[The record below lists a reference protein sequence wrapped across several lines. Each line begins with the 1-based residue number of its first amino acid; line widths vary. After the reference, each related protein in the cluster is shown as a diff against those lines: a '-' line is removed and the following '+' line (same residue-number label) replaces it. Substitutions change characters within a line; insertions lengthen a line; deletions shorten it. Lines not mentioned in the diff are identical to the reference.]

1 MAEEATRQFDVS
13 RVEPAAE
20 ELRLLPWA
28 TPDGLPCYL
37 STDGEGYLAT
47 LADDIEEVQL
57 TMGQELFDHARGV
70 LASGARALTE
80 VEYRWLACRLTEAL
94 SDALRVADSRG
105 QRIPSLSDT
114 AETDGSDE
122 QGAH

>member
-1 MAEEATRQFDVS
+1 MAEEATRQFDAS

-37 STDGEGYLAT
+37 STDGEGYLAR
-47 LADDIEEVQL
+47 LANGIEEVQL
-57 TMGQELFDHARGV
+57 TMGQELLDHTRGV
-70 LASGARALTE
+70 LAPGERALTDA
-80 VEYRWLACRLTEAL
+80 EYRWLACRLTEAL

-105 QRIPSLSDT
+105 QRIPVPPGT
-114 AETDGSDE
+114 AEADGSDE
-122 QGAH
+122 QGAR